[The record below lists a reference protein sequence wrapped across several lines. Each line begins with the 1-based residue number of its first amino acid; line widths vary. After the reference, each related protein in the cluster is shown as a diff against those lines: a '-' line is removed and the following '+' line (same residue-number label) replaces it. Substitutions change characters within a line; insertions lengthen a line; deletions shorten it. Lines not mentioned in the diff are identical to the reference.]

1 MLLQSRGSTRPF
13 YIPKSKLRY
22 RITDLTNKL
31 SIDLKELKTYQQVYV
46 YFIPIL
52 GNLGFVNIIVVI
64 VRLHWFEKHLRAV
77 CKATYSELIK
87 LADPVLILLGIL

>member
-1 MLLQSRGSTRPF
+1 
-13 YIPKSKLRY
+13 
-22 RITDLTNKL
+22 
-31 SIDLKELKTYQQVYV
+31 VYV
-46 YFIPIL
+46 YLIPIL

-87 LADPVLILLGIL
+87 LADPY